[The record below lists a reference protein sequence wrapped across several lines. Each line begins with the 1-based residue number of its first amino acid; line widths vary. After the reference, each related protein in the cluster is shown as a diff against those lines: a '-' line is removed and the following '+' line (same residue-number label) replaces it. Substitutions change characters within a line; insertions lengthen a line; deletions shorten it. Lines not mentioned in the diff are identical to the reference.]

1 MKDQL
6 TQITPRGWLHL
17 APRFGS
23 EELDRRFVDF
33 CSALSQET
41 TMTPDGLLSS
51 QTLRRFRRG
60 LSVIKSRTYSMEDIK
75 FHMAC
80 SVVLDLVAQTWK
92 LKVADGGVV
101 IHSPLQLD
109 NSPVLEKERVRKAH
123 LIERDATL
131 AKRTI
136 TDFVRGMERQRLTSK
151 GWHSIFSLM
160 RDGKELA
167 QQLTVLDN
175 ASHRGDQVSLASDV
189 ISPYIQFVEGDD
201 ICEQTGLKLRD
212 IWRYFRL
219 TWVNEYK
226 SVPGRSVMILIR
238 DAAATNHPIIG
249 IAALGSSVV
258 QQRVRDELIG
268 WDASGFSTTFVER
281 PSLKIAKRLHYA
293 LQHLIDGI
301 SINDLVRDG
310 LLKRAQLKKP
320 SLELIEVLRAE
331 GKAARARHELN
342 PHVAVHKS
350 NTDDLNDPRV
360 CRKKAETNLFRSK
373 RCLQLAKLLVIRK
386 AFHEHGFGCGT
397 RRQMLDAI
405 KAPQVRGAIGQLI
418 RLVKAEHVGID
429 MMDITVCGAVAP
441 YNVVLGGKLVCMLL
455 GSPEIVEYY
464 ADRYQKKPSIIAS
477 CMKATPVRRPHHLVL
492 LCTTSLYGI
501 GSSQYNRIKIPAEAF
516 GGSRG
521 QQFEYKKWGYS
532 AGFGSFH
539 FSQETMN
546 WIKFLLGR
554 QGNRRVNSIFGEG
567 VNPLMRKIREA
578 LDLVGLLSDEL
589 LLHGNERVIYG
600 IPLATNYKEL
610 LLGLTKRPKYI
621 VPQSDKEERTR
632 MLFAYWCKRWLFT
645 RIKNS
650 EMLQKVAQHTL
661 THPIRH
667 GARVLLPGDDEESG
681 YLWDVLEV
689 DQVHPY

>member
-1 MKDQL
+1 M
-6 TQITPRGWLHL
+6 
-17 APRFGS
+17 
-23 EELDRRFVDF
+23 EE
-33 CSALSQET
+33 
-41 TMTPDGLLSS
+41 
-51 QTLRRFRRG
+51 
-60 LSVIKSRTYSMEDIK
+60 IK
-75 FHMAC
+75 FHLAC

-92 LKVADGGVV
+92 LKITEDSVV
-101 IHSPLQLD
+101 IHSPVQLD
-109 NSPVLEKERVRKAH
+109 NTPALEKERVRKAH

-131 AKRTI
+131 AKRTL

-160 RDGKELA
+160 RDGRELA
-167 QQLTVLDN
+167 KQLRALDH
-175 ASHRGDQVSLASDV
+175 ASNKGDQVSLASDV
-189 ISPYIQFVEGDD
+189 ISPYIQFVEGDAT
-201 ICEQTGLKLRD
+201 CEQTGLKLRD

-238 DAAATNHPIIG
+238 DAAAPNHPIIG

-268 WDASGFSTTFVER
+268 WDASGFSTRFAAK
-281 PSLKIAKRLHYA
+281 PSVKIAKRLHHA

-301 SINDLVRDG
+301 YINDLVRDG
-310 LLKRAQLKKP
+310 LLKRAQLKRP
-320 SLELIEVLRAE
+320 TLELVEALRVE
-331 GKAARARHELN
+331 GKAARALHELN

-350 NTDDLNDPRV
+350 NTEDLTDPKA

-373 RCLQLAKLLVIRK
+373 RCFQLAKLLLIRK
-386 AFHEHGFGCGT
+386 AFEEHGFGCGN
-397 RRQMLDAI
+397 RRQMLEAI
-405 KAPQVRGAIGQLI
+405 KAPQVRTAIGQLI

-441 YNVVLGGKLVCMLL
+441 YNIVLGGKLVCMLL

-464 ADRYQKKPSIIAS
+464 ADRYEKKPSIIAS
-477 CMKATPVRRPHHLVL
+477 CMKAKPVRRPHHLVL

-501 GSSQYNRIKIPAEAF
+501 GSSQYNRIKIPAEVL
-516 GGSRG
+516 GGSVG
-521 QQFEYKKWGYS
+521 EKFEYKKWGYS

-539 FSQETMN
+539 FSRETMN

-554 QGNRRVNSIFGEG
+554 QDNRRVNSIFGEG

-589 LLHGNERVIYG
+589 LLHGNERVVYG

-621 VPQSDKEERTR
+621 VPQSEKVEGTR
-632 MLFAYWCKRWLFT
+632 MLFAYWCKRWLLL

-650 EMLQKVAQHTL
+650 EMLRKVAQHTL
-661 THPIRH
+661 THPVRH
-667 GARVLLPGDDEESG
+667 GARVPLPSEDEESG
-681 YLWDVLEV
+681 YLWDVLELE
-689 DQVHPY
+689 QAHPY

>member
-1 MKDQL
+1 MRDQL
-6 TQITPRGWLHL
+6 GQMSSRGWLHL
-17 APRFGS
+17 APRLGS
-23 EELDRRFVDF
+23 NELERRFVEF
-33 CSALSQET
+33 CSALSQA
-41 TMTPDGLLSS
+41 TMTPDGMLSS
-51 QTLRRFRRG
+51 QALRRFRGG
-60 LSVIKSRTYSMEDIK
+60 LAIIKGRPYSMEEIK
-75 FHMAC
+75 FHLAC
-80 SVVLDLVAQTWK
+80 SVVLDLVTQTWK
-92 LKVADGGVV
+92 LKVTEEGVV
-101 IHSPLQLD
+101 IHSPVQVD
-109 NSPVLEKERVRKAH
+109 NSPVHEKERVRKAH

-131 AKRTI
+131 AKRTL
-136 TDFVRGMERQRLTSK
+136 TDFIRGMERQRLTSK

-160 RDGKELA
+160 RDGRELA
-167 QQLTVLDN
+167 KQLTALDH
-175 ASHRGDQVSLASDV
+175 ASGGRDQVSLASDV

-201 ICEQTGLKLRD
+201 ICDQTGLKLRD

-238 DAAATNHPIIG
+238 DAAAPNHPVIG

-268 WDASGFSTTFVER
+268 WDASGFSSRFAEE
-281 PSLKIAKRLHYA
+281 PSVKIAKSLHNA

-301 SINDLVRDG
+301 YVNDLVRDR
-310 LLKRAQLKKP
+310 LLKRVHLKRP
-320 SLELIEVLRAE
+320 TLELIEALRVE

-342 PHVAVHKS
+342 PHVSVHKS
-350 NTDDLNDPRV
+350 NHDDLNDPKV

-373 RCLQLAKLLVIRK
+373 RCLQLAKLLAIRK
-386 AFHEHGFGCGT
+386 AFQEHGFGFGNQ
-397 RRQMLDAI
+397 RQMREAI
-405 KAPQVRGAIGQLI
+405 TSPQVRAAIGQLI

-441 YNVVLGGKLVCMLL
+441 YNIVLGGKLVCMLL
-455 GSPEIVEYY
+455 GSPEIVAYY
-464 ADRYQKKPSIIAS
+464 ADRYEKKPSIIAS
-477 CMKATPVRRPHHLVL
+477 CMKASAVRRPHHLVL

-501 GSSQYNRIKIPAEAF
+501 GSSQYNRIKIPAEEL
-516 GGSRG
+516 GGVVG
-521 QQFEYKKWGYS
+521 QKFEYQKWGYS

-589 LLHGNERVIYG
+589 LLHGNERVVYG
-600 IPLATNYKEL
+600 IPLATNYKEV
-610 LLGLTKRPKYI
+610 LLGLTKRPKYV
-621 VPQSDKEERTR
+621 VPQSDKEERTK
-632 MLFAYWCKRWLFT
+632 MLFAYWCKRWLLS

-667 GARVLLPGDDEESG
+667 GARVPLPRDDDSTEF
-681 YLWDVLEV
+681 LWDVLQL
-689 DQVHPY
+689 DQAHPY